1 MPLFSKY
8 CSQCHGTAAQEGDVN
23 FSKYSTVESVLDDR
37 ATWNRVLK
45 VLNTAAMPPEDQ
57 PKPAPAERQL
67 ILDWIKLT
75 LQYDCTK
82 VHDPGRVTLRRL
94 NRAEYDN
101 TLRDLL
107 GVDLRLAQNFP
118 ADDVG
123 EGFDNI
129 GDVLSLPPLL
139 LEKYLDAAE
148 QASAQA
154 GKLITVRPGDGKT
167 PSQAATAVLKPFVT
181 RAYRRPATADD
192 LRPLVKLVETVIAR
206 GESYDRGIQAAVA
219 ATLVSPHF
227 LYRLEL
233 DPAPEDSKQTRA
245 LSDYELAT
253 RLSYFLWSTMP
264 DDELFGLAA
273 KGELHR
279 DDVLRRQ
286 VPRMLKDPKAEALI
300 RNFGGQW
307 LNLRL
312 LDEATRDP
320 RRFPGF
326 DERLRRAMQRE
337 TELLFETVLREDR
350 SVLDFLTADF
360 TFVNEVLA
368 KHYGLPPRIQ
378 GDQFQRVTLSGT
390 PRRGVLTQASILTLT
405 SNPSR
410 TSPVKRGKWILE
422 NILGTPPPEPPA
434 NVPPLEATQKA
445 TPNATLREQMVLHR
459 KDPVCASCHR
469 MMDDLGFGF
478 ENFDA
483 VGRWRDRENDR
494 PIDAAGELPSG
505 ERFTGAAELIRI
517 LGQRREEFAR
527 ALTRKMLVYALGRGL
542 QYYDQCTV
550 DRVVAELKQNGDRFS
565 VLIAGIVTSEPF
577 RMRRGDG
584 GVK

>member
-1 MPLFSKY
+1 
-8 CSQCHGTAAQEGDVN
+8 
-23 FSKYSTVESVLDDR
+23 
-37 ATWNRVLK
+37 
-45 VLNTAAMPPEDQ
+45 
-57 PKPAPAERQL
+57 
-67 ILDWIKLT
+67 
-75 LQYDCTK
+75 
-82 VHDPGRVTLRRL
+82 
-94 NRAEYDN
+94 
-101 TLRDLL
+101 
-107 GVDLRLAQNFP
+107 
-118 ADDVG
+118 
-123 EGFDNI
+123 
-129 GDVLSLPPLL
+129 
-139 LEKYLDAAE
+139 
-148 QASAQA
+148 
-154 GKLITVRPGDGKT
+154 
-167 PSQAATAVLKPFVT
+167 
-181 RAYRRPATADD
+181 
-192 LRPLVKLVETVIAR
+192 
-206 GESYDRGIQAAVA
+206 
-219 ATLVSPHF
+219 
-227 LYRLEL
+227 
-233 DPAPEDSKQTRA
+233 
-245 LSDYELAT
+245 
-253 RLSYFLWSTMP
+253 
-264 DDELFGLAA
+264 
-273 KGELHR
+273 
-279 DDVLRRQ
+279 
-286 VPRMLKDPKAEALI
+286 
-300 RNFGGQW
+300 
-307 LNLRL
+307 
-312 LDEATRDP
+312 
-320 RRFPGF
+320 
-326 DERLRRAMQRE
+326 MQRE

-350 SVLDFLTADF
+350 SVLDFLTADS

-368 KHYGLPPRIQ
+368 KHYGLPPKIQ

>member
-1 MPLFSKY
+1 
-8 CSQCHGTAAQEGDVN
+8 
-23 FSKYSTVESVLDDR
+23 
-37 ATWNRVLK
+37 
-45 VLNTAAMPPEDQ
+45 
-57 PKPAPAERQL
+57 
-67 ILDWIKLT
+67 
-75 LQYDCTK
+75 
-82 VHDPGRVTLRRL
+82 
-94 NRAEYDN
+94 
-101 TLRDLL
+101 
-107 GVDLRLAQNFP
+107 
-118 ADDVG
+118 
-123 EGFDNI
+123 
-129 GDVLSLPPLL
+129 
-139 LEKYLDAAE
+139 
-148 QASAQA
+148 
-154 GKLITVRPGDGKT
+154 
-167 PSQAATAVLKPFVT
+167 
-181 RAYRRPATADD
+181 
-192 LRPLVKLVETVIAR
+192 
-206 GESYDRGIQAAVA
+206 
-219 ATLVSPHF
+219 
-227 LYRLEL
+227 
-233 DPAPEDSKQTRA
+233 
-245 LSDYELAT
+245 
-253 RLSYFLWSTMP
+253 
-264 DDELFGLAA
+264 
-273 KGELHR
+273 
-279 DDVLRRQ
+279 
-286 VPRMLKDPKAEALI
+286 MLKDPKAEALI

>member
-1 MPLFSKY
+1 M
-8 CSQCHGTAAQEGDVN
+8 
-23 FSKYSTVESVLDDR
+23 
-37 ATWNRVLK
+37 
-45 VLNTAAMPPEDQ
+45 
-57 PKPAPAERQL
+57 
-67 ILDWIKLT
+67 
-75 LQYDCTK
+75 
-82 VHDPGRVTLRRL
+82 
-94 NRAEYDN
+94 
-101 TLRDLL
+101 
-107 GVDLRLAQNFP
+107 
-118 ADDVG
+118 G

-148 QASAQA
+148 QASAQASAQA

-227 LYRLEL
+227 LYRFEL
-233 DPAPEDSKQTRA
+233 DPAPEDPKQIRA

-368 KHYGLPPRIQ
+368 KHYGLPPKIQ